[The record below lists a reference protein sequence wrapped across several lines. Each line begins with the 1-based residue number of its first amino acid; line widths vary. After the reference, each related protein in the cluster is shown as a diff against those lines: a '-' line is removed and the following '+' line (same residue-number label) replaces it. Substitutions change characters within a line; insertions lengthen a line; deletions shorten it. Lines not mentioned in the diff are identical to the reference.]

1 MHFKPGAGR
10 IGAAARVRGPGHQ
23 DHAAEK
29 GGEPR
34 GFEQEA
40 RDMRM
45 QSPKTTIPHT
55 GSAALMPGRDWS
67 IPSPARPLF
76 KATAVIS

>member
-1 MHFKPGAGR
+1 
-10 IGAAARVRGPGHQ
+10 
-23 DHAAEK
+23 
-29 GGEPR
+29 
-34 GFEQEA
+34 
-40 RDMRM
+40 MRM